1 METSGGKSVS
11 SKHTKASHQRGLVK
25 LSAKNEKLIDIR
37 HEQIIEGACRLFFK
51 KGFHPTT
58 IREIAQECG
67 MSMGKLYHYIS
78 SKDDVLFLVNKY
90 IAMKWYENIERSGVE
105 KIKDPLKLLE
115 IALRRTIEFITK
127 NKKLLLFVYTESKY
141 MEKRYLHEVLSLDDK
156 LIVGF
161 WRQVLE
167 KAYEKKKI
175 KTDKDFSANLIA
187 FLSVF
192 LALRGW
198 NLKKRSN
205 KKNIDFLMDFIL
217 RGLGIVG

>member
-1 METSGGKSVS
+1 MSGGKSVG

-167 KAYEKKKI
+167 KAYKKKKI
-175 KTDKDFSANLIA
+175 KIDKDFLANLIA
-187 FLSVF
+187 FLTVF

-217 RGLGIVG
+217 RGLGIFESK